1 MEHWDE
7 LDERTQAQL
16 IRGAR
21 LDLRLRAQLTQEE
34 KEQLNQEQPEWENYL
49 DFIERKMND

>member
-7 LDERTQAQL
+7 LDERTQEQL

-21 LDLRLRAQLTQEE
+21 LDLLLRAQLTQEE
-34 KEQLNQEQPEWENYL
+34 KAQLAREEPEWNTYL
-49 DFIERKMND
+49 NFIERKMND